1 MIKDISFIKRIETVD
16 FSGVSGEGGALASG
30 DFVYLTGDQ
39 SISGTKTFL
48 EGIEIGSGAAYPNL
62 YVSETGVGINT
73 DSPASDFDVSGS
85 ASFSQRP
92 TVNGTGVLLEGEVQ
106 NNTIISGIV
115 YSAQVNVKNNEGS
128 TVFKGQP
135 AYVNG
140 VNGGNILIGLASN
153 EMESLSSKTLGLVVQ
168 PSLDPN
174 AQGTIV
180 TNGFLSEFDVGTA
193 LAGDAIW
200 LGPSG
205 TLLYGENSKPYAP
218 DHPVYLGIVT
228 RQGNN
233 GEVFVTIQNGF
244 EFEELHNAQITGA
257 IDGDFVVKSGDQ
269 WINQTVT
276 ASGLGAI
283 SYNTGDATG
292 IYSMRALTQ
301 AQYDLLTPDPNTFYV
316 II

>member
-1 MIKDISFIKRIETVD
+1 MINITSIDSIEKI
-16 FSGVSGEGGALASG
+16 GVSEGVVIDSSG
-30 DFVYLTGDQ
+30 INPAYVVYTTGDQ
-39 SISGTKTFL
+39 EISGLKTFI
-48 EGIEIGSGAAYPNL
+48 EGIEIGTATGTATLFVSGSY
-62 YVSETGVGINT
+62 VGINNEA
-73 DSPASDFDVSGS
+73 PLANLDVSGTV
-85 ASFSQRP
+85 AFNERP
-92 TVNGTGVLLEGEVQ
+92 TVNGTGVLLSGEVQ
-106 NNTIISGIV
+106 DNTIISGIV
-115 YSAQVNVKNNEGS
+115 YSAQINVKNNEGS

-168 PSLDPN
+168 PSLAPN
-174 AQGTIV
+174 AHGTIV
-180 TNGFLSEFDVGTA
+180 TNGFLSGFDVGTA

-205 TLLYGENSKPYAP
+205 TLLYGVNSKPYAP
-218 DHPVYLGIVT
+218 DHLVYLGIVT